1 MKDAGYSL
9 VRVVNS
15 LRLRSPQVPANDPH
29 HTRDNS
35 RLIVFGVRFQGV
47 WNTPCRVSNPRSA
60 LHSTM
65 RNHSLRQSSHQRWAE
80 RNEVPHLRTSAPV
93 RNRFF
98 GAAPLFQIL
107 VRNSGSAPAVL
118 RSAPRTGR
126 IVLHSMCLAESFPL
140 VCYNFLYDQ

>member
-1 MKDAGYSL
+1 MMMNAGYNL

-35 RLIVFGVRFQGV
+35 RLIDFGVRFQGV

-65 RNHSLRQSSHQRWAE
+65 RNHSLRQPSH
-80 RNEVPHLRTSAPV
+80 VPVTYECGQNGKLPFLDVTISKTSTHPCTV
-93 RNRFF
+93 NQPTQDESPYFN
-98 GAAPLFQIL
+98 PLDPYPIRAIWF
-107 VRNSGSAPAVL
+107 SP
-118 RSAPRTGR
+118 
-126 IVLHSMCLAESFPL
+126 
-140 VCYNFLYDQ
+140 